1 MDSKATLYGV
11 GGLVLGVILTTVIGM
26 AGMMGGMGRMMRN
39 MCGDQGSVESPDVSH
54 VTNQQAS
61 AQAYPEKPAEA
72 GLEGVDRW

>member
-11 GGLVLGVILTTVIGM
+11 EGLVLGVILTILIGM

-39 MCGDQGSVESPDVSH
+39 MCGYQGSVESPDINH

-61 AQAYPEKPAEA
+61 AQDYPEKQAEA
-72 GLEGVDRW
+72 GLEGVDQW